1 MKTTSKCAVI
11 FGVMLFIIGC
21 GTEDIPLICAAAL
34 LIGFGGQAVC
44 ELEGNKNV

>member
-21 GTEDIPLICAAAL
+21 GTEDIPLICASAL